1 MPSSKNIAQVSKK
14 VFPEAQDIPRDRSG
28 DLLKN
33 RFGLMMKHDDFHDW
47 RPLDNTKW
55 TFQKH
60 FRCADA
66 HCGLDND
73 SQSFLAVLYQL
84 KLEE

>member
-1 MPSSKNIAQVSKK
+1 MPSSKNTAQVSRK
-14 VFPEAQDIPRDRSG
+14 VFPEAQDIPRHGSG
-28 DLLKN
+28 DLLKD
-33 RFGLMMKHDDFHDW
+33 RFGLMMKNEDFHDW
-47 RPLDNTKW
+47 RPLAHGKW

-66 HCGLDND
+66 HCGLGND
-73 SQSFLAVLYQL
+73 SQSSSAVLYQL